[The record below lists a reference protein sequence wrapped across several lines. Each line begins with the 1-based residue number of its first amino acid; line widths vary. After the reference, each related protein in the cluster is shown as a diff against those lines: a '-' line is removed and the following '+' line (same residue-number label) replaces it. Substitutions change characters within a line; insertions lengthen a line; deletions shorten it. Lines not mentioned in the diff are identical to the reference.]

1 MNDPRMLWVSVTNVA
16 LGAGVVVLVLA
27 VVWAVVTEITSRIRR
42 HFVLSHEL
50 DRYMQHL
57 H

>member
-1 MNDPRMLWVSVTNVA
+1 MLWVSVTNVA
-16 LGAGVVVLVLA
+16 LGASVVALLLTA
-27 VVWAVVTEITSRIRR
+27 VWAVVTEITSRIRR
-42 HFVLSHEL
+42 HFIRSHEL